1 MLKSFE
7 MLRGLFGSCWARQV
21 GIFSLC
27 VFAQFTKGPPKQILS
42 KGKYRLYINT
52 FIHKG
57 KKLHVTLEDLEI
69 FDRETDKQKANTRS
83 IFMGCKMALDF

>member
-1 MLKSFE
+1 M
-7 MLRGLFGSCWARQV
+7 G
-21 GIFSLC
+21 
-27 VFAQFTKGPPKQILS
+27 KQ
-42 KGKYRLYINT
+42 RLYINT

-69 FDRETDKQKANTRS
+69 FDRDTEKQKANTRS